1 MTVDFRQVVVSTTY
15 RAASRELQGRRR
27 EAMAGGGGREA
38 MDGGREAMARFV
50 KFVKQYPGPEQVDL
64 CVEFEVP
71 GSWFGGTERSLKYKA
86 QAVEYADVREFPG
99 PSSKSRKT
107 KEKALCV

>member
-1 MTVDFRQVVVSTTY
+1 
-15 RAASRELQGRRR
+15 
-27 EAMAGGGGREA
+27 

-64 CVEFEVP
+64 CVQIEVP

-86 QAVEYADVREFPG
+86 QAVEYDDVREFPG
-99 PSSKSRKT
+99 LTPKSRRLLDEAVAVKPFPS
-107 KEKALCV
+107 